1 MIWGGPVKTRVLWC
15 ALFLACWLTLVL
27 AEPTRTF
34 AIWNLAV
41 QLAIFIPTAC
51 VPAWRTGWMSYVDF
65 AWPCGLAAV
74 GVQTFLFAEAL
85 TPLTLIAGAFYTLV
99 GMRMSIWG
107 LHLYK
112 PGWLTAELPR
122 YQYQRRRWERAGFR
136 SERLSVQYEIMVQA
150 MANASFLA
158 LPALLISTN
167 SSPRLGAVEYAAIAL
182 GVMACGFESLADL
195 QKRRFLGGYTTDSRE
210 ICDVGLWRHSR
221 HPNYFGQWVQ
231 WVALVTLAAPST
243 MDLHGRT
250 PLPALLL
257 LSLALLWVARM
268 MYSTMVHY
276 TGAVP
281 AEYYSVRKRPA
292 YAQYQA
298 TVNRFFPGPR
308 SSEAPAPQP

>member
-1 MIWGGPVKTRVLWC
+1 MKTRVVWC
-15 ALFLACWLTLVL
+15 VLFLACWLALVL

-34 AIWNLAV
+34 ALWNLVV
-41 QLAIFIPTAC
+41 QLVIFVPTAC
-51 VPAWRTGWMSYVDF
+51 VPAWRTGRMSYVDF

-74 GVQTFLFAEAL
+74 GVQTFFFAESL
-85 TPLTLIAGAFYTLV
+85 TPLTLTVAVFYTVV
-99 GMRMSIWG
+99 GTRMSVWG
-107 LHLYK
+107 ALLYK

-136 SERLSVQYEIMVQA
+136 SERVSVQYEILVQA

-167 SSPRLGAVEYAAIAL
+167 ASSRLVAWEYAAIAL
-182 GVMACGFESLADL
+182 GLVAWSFESLADL
-195 QKRRFLGGYTTDSRE
+195 QKRRFLGGYARTGRD

-221 HPNYFGQWVQ
+221 HPNYFGQWMQ
-231 WVALVTLAAPST
+231 WVALVALAAPSAFA
-243 MDLHGRT
+243 LHDRV
-250 PLPALLL
+250 PPAALLV
-257 LSLALLWVARM
+257 LSLALLWVVRM

-281 AEYYSVRKRPA
+281 AEYFSVRKRPA
-292 YAQYQA
+292 YAEYQA

-308 SSEAPAPQP
+308 RPAAASRRP